1 MSSSPVSIIVAQ
13 DRPSVQVQCEP
24 QVIFVQYRARTGAR
38 GTDGVTPDL
47 TDPGVIGDITA
58 GLTAQITA
66 SQLHQS
72 LLTRINKIDLGA
84 NSLESQAALLA
95 YAQEQLNLSL
105 GTVANRLTEAE
116 GSISDIDSQL
126 ITLGSDLSTLDGTV
140 SGNAAIV
147 GLLETRVTVSE
158 NDIQSQA
165 ISVEGLGA
173 RVDVAELNVAGQAGI
188 VNTLVA
194 DVSYIDGELTAI
206 SSSVSTLSSQVGS
219 NSAAIQTNATAIATL
234 DGEVSAEYTVKL
246 NVNNKIAGFGLFASA
261 AEPSLF
267 EIIADRFAITNQY
280 NTGVIPFIVDGNNV
294 YIKTALIAD
303 ASITSAQIGN
313 AQIKTANI
321 ENAAITNA
329 KIAVAAIDSAKIQD
343 AAITNAKIGDA
354 EIGTLKIAGNAVT
367 IPQAWQATPE
377 TSDQTGSRTLITGY
391 VNVPAAAVGQPFAM
405 HIVTT
410 HTEVSQGLSTLLF
423 EVYQPGGSRI
433 VSASIAQKSAFDET
447 ATKYKLMI
455 GLSWWT
461 PSVSG
466 VHTLYLFG
474 STQFGGRFASGLMT
488 STGMMR

>member
-38 GTDGVTPDL
+38 GADGVTPDL
-47 TDPGVIGDITA
+47 TDPGVIEEIME

-84 NSLESQAALLA
+84 NSLESQADLLA

-147 GLLETRVTVSE
+147 DLLETRVTVSE
-158 NDIQSQA
+158 NNIQSQA

-194 DVSYIDGELTAI
+194 DVSYIDGQLTAV

-219 NSAAIQTNATAIATL
+219 NTSAIQTNATAIATL

-246 NVNNKIAGFGLFASA
+246 NVNNKIAGFGLFASN

-267 EIIADRFAITNQY
+267 EVVADRFAITNQD

-294 YIKTALIAD
+294 YIKSAFIAD
-303 ASITSAQIGN
+303 ASITSAKIGN

-329 KIAVAAIDSAKIQD
+329 KIASLDVSKLYAGTAKI
-343 AAITNAKIGDA
+343 ATALIGDA
-354 EIGTLKIAGNAVT
+354 QVQTLQIAGNAVT
-367 IPQAWQATPE
+367 VPLE
-377 TSDQTGSRTLITGY
+377 TALSSVVYGNGSFSNVMVLYVPLAVSGKIMAIAALDQDYSNAQYTHAKLWINGEVVYEVKNWAGGRVVVKNPVL
-391 VNVPAAAVGQPFAM
+391 AAARTCPAGTITVFVEWAGENAS
-405 HIVTT
+405 VW
-410 HTEVSQGLSTLLF
+410 LSR
-423 EVYQPGGSRI
+423 GSL
-433 VSASIAQKSAFDET
+433 VV
-447 ATKYKLMI
+447 M
-455 GLSWWT
+455 
-461 PSVSG
+461 G
-466 VHTLYLFG
+466 V
-474 STQFGGRFASGLMT
+474 QR
-488 STGMMR
+488 